1 MLLGRTGALA
11 LRARRVTAGADVKAG
26 VPLSAPVR

>member
-11 LRARRVTAGADVKAG
+11 ARARTLAARQTASQL
-26 VPLSAPVR
+26 PLSAPVN